1 MKRFIAFPIL
11 LILLV
16 GLTAAHAECRGKKDW
31 NWWKVGKITQD
42 LGVSANQQTQ
52 LDEIA
57 AKFDPILTDAGE
69 KLDKNMTA
77 YKEAKSNKSTSS
89 ADVIKA
95 FDTMWDSM
103 YKTKRVKLDRSL
115 EMRDVLT
122 QEQITRLSEIKQA
135 KKDRMMR
142 RQDRMKEN
150 LHQTKQKNMKNQDQ

>member
-1 MKRFIAFPIL
+1 MKRFIAFPLL

-16 GLTAAHAECRGKKDW
+16 GLTPAHAECRGKKNW

-42 LGVSANQQTQ
+42 LGVSADQQTQ

-57 AKFDPILTDAGE
+57 AKFDPILTNAGE
-69 KLDKNMTA
+69 NLDKNITA
-77 YKEAKSNKSTSS
+77 YKEAKSNKATSS
-89 ADVIKA
+89 ADVIKT

-122 QEQITRLSEIKQA
+122 QEQITKLSEIKQA

-142 RQDRMKEN
+142 RQDRMKEKY
-150 LHQTKQKNMKNQDQ
+150 HQTKQKNMKNQEQ